1 MPRTI
6 EGIVEAH
13 QLATAR
19 RAKGLS
25 PWKGELTFMRTL
37 SPLCDRFENGD
48 GTLTAQQLLDG
59 FHAAAKE
66 VRSKVPE
73 AQGPYFK
80 GEDDDLEYF
89 VLTLEELTLASL
101 EAHEDIL
108 EEVNEA
114 LDRLYDWSDRN
125 RWWVH
130 SF

>member
-1 MPRTI
+1 MPRTV

-25 PWKGELTFMRTL
+25 PWKGELSFMGTL
-37 SPLCDRFENGD
+37 TPLCDRFEEGD
-48 GTLTAQQLLDG
+48 EKLTAQELLNG
-59 FHAAAKE
+59 FHSAAKE

-73 AQGPYFK
+73 AQAAYFK
-80 GEDDDLEYF
+80 SEDEDLEYF
-89 VLTLEELTLASL
+89 VLTLEDLTLASL

-108 EEVNEA
+108 EEVNIA
-114 LDRLYDWSDRN
+114 LDRLYDWCDRN

-130 SF
+130 PF